1 MKYNSVNNLI
11 GWIVCLIACTVYLV
25 TMEPTVSLWDT
36 GEFIAASKTLG
47 IPHPPGAPLFILI
60 GRFFIIL
67 FGDSPQTAAVAM
79 NSLSALASGFT
90 ILFLFWTITH
100 FARKIVQQK
109 NEALTRTQV
118 FNIMSAG
125 VIGALA
131 YTFSD
136 SFWYSAVEGEVYAL
150 SSLFTALAFW
160 AICKWENRA
169 DKPGADRWL
178 IFIFYLMGLSI
189 GVHLLNLLAIPAIVL
204 VYYFKKFKPTRKGI
218 ILALATSVLI
228 FGFVMKFI
236 IQFSTKTAAWFDL
249 TFVNDF
255 GMPFFSGFVFFF
267 LLLGAGI
274 VWGIRYAIRKRYY
287 YLKLGLLSTAF
298 MIVGYSTYF
307 TTMVRSNADPGVD
320 MFNVDNPITLKSYL
334 GREQYGDWPIMY
346 GPDFTDRAPFVPNG
360 KQYVKGKNKY
370 VVAGTDYKQDWGNTP
385 SSHLFP
391 RMWNSGNDRGEID
404 LYRQYAGLEQDETPT
419 MKDNIEYFIKYQSG
433 WMYWRYFMW
442 NFAGKQNDL
451 QGFGNPRDS
460 NFISGISFVDDMLY
474 GNQSKMPETI
484 STKNKA
490 NNKLYMLPLALGVAG
505 LIFQFARKR
514 SDLMINMLLF
524 LSTGM
529 AIVFYLNQAG
539 FQPRE
544 RDYAYV
550 GSFYAFAIWIGLG
563 VLWVNNLLQKM
574 VKRPALSGYAAAA
587 ICFVAVPML
596 MAQQEWD
603 DHDRSGKTL
612 ALDMAKNYLE
622 SCPPN
627 AILFTFED
635 TDTYPLWYLQ
645 EVEGIRRDV
654 RVMVSTLTG
663 TDWYSD
669 QMRYKINESAPF
681 DMVFTSEQFAGD
693 RLNVAYYA
701 NVPGFDQTK
710 FYDLRGI
717 LQNVIASDDTR
728 YTQLTQDGDVVH
740 LFPVRKFSVP
750 VDSNVVADKALV
762 LPGNKVVPELQL
774 DLGQA
779 NFILKNEL
787 TLLSVIAANNWK
799 RPICFT
805 NTGSIGKL
813 GLTKYTRLEGLVYRL
828 VPVEN
833 PGVNNDLAYNTVLN
847 KFRFG
852 SAHKKGVYFDGD
864 NRRSLNI
871 AKRGL
876 VQVAT
881 SLAQAGRKEEAQK
894 LLHLYEQKVRTD
906 NVPYAMATTQG
917 NFHNI
922 VSLQFLEA
930 CYLSGE
936 MTLAKKI
943 AGALKKDLQQQL
955 DYYRSLGD
963 ETPTEE
969 TLVNNAYMAMQGQ
982 LSNLSSRQSY
992 FAQDILSSFQLLRQ
1006 IAEWEKQY
1014 DIKSNT

>member
-1 MKYNSVNNLI
+1 MKYTSMNNLL
-11 GWIVCLIACTVYLV
+11 GWIVCLIACTVYLI

-36 GEFIAASKTLG
+36 GEFIAAGKTIG

-67 FGDSPQTAAVAM
+67 FGDSPHTAAIAM

-100 FARKIVQQK
+100 FARKMVQK
-109 NEALTRTQV
+109 NEEALNRNQV
-118 FNIMSAG
+118 FIIMSAG
-125 VIGALA
+125 VVGALA

-150 SSLFTALAFW
+150 SSFFTAIAFW
-160 AICKWENRA
+160 SILKWEQQA
-169 DKPGADRWL
+169 HKPGADRWL
-178 IFIFYLMGLSI
+178 VFIFYLMGLSI
-189 GVHLLNLLAIPAIVL
+189 GVHLLNLLAIPAIVM
-204 VYYFKKFKPTRKGI
+204 VYYFKRFKITRRGI
-218 ILALATSVLI
+218 FLAFVASLMI
-228 FGFVMKFI
+228 FGFVMKFV

-249 TFVNDF
+249 RFVNDL
-255 GMPFFSGFVFFF
+255 GMPFFSGFAFFF
-267 LLLGAGI
+267 VLLGIALLL
-274 VWGIRYAIRKRYY
+274 GIRYAIRKRYY
-287 YLKLGLLSTAF
+287 YLKLGLLSTVF

-320 MFNVDNPITLKSYL
+320 MFNVDNPVSLKGYL
-334 GREQYGDWPIMY
+334 GREQYGDWPILY
-346 GPDFTDRAPFVPNG
+346 GPDFTDRAPYVPDGN
-360 KQYVKGKNKY
+360 QYVRGKNKY
-370 VVAGTDYKQDWGNTP
+370 IVAGKNYRQDWSNTP

-391 RMWNSGNDRGEID
+391 RMWNSSNDRGEVD
-404 LYRQYAGLEQDETPT
+404 LYRQYAGLLREEKPT
-419 MKDNIEYFIKYQSG
+419 MKDNLEYFIRYQSG

-460 NFISGISFVDDMLY
+460 NFISGISFIDNAFY
-474 GNQSKMPETI
+474 GNQSKMPESI
-484 STKNKA
+484 STKSKA

-505 LIFQFARKR
+505 LIFQYMRKR
-514 SDLMINMLLF
+514 NDLLVSMLLF

-563 VLWVNNLLQKM
+563 VLWVNHYVQKM
-574 VKRPALSGYAAAA
+574 VKRPAVSGYAAAVL
-587 ICFVAVPML
+587 CFFAVPML

-627 AILFTFED
+627 ALLFTFED
-635 TDTYPLWYLQ
+635 TDTYPLWYAQ

-654 RVMVSTLTG
+654 RVMVSTLIG
-663 TDWYSD
+663 TDWYSN
-669 QMRYKINESAPF
+669 QLRYKINGSAPF
-681 DMVFTSEQFAGD
+681 DMVFTPEQFAGD
-693 RLNVAYYA
+693 RLNVAYFDSM
-701 NVPGFDQTK
+701 PGFDQNK
-710 FYDLRGI
+710 YYDLRHI
-717 LQNVIASDDTR
+717 LKDVIASDDTK
-728 YTQLTQDGDVVH
+728 YTQMTEDGDLVH

-750 VDSNVVADKALV
+750 VDQQAATDKLLV
-762 LPGNKVVPELQL
+762 LPGEKVVPELQL

-779 NFILKNEL
+779 NYILKNDL

-805 NTGSIGKL
+805 NTGSLGDL
-813 GLTKYTRLEGLVYRL
+813 GLDKYTRLEGLVYRL

-833 PGVNNDLAYNTVLN
+833 PGVNHDVAYKNVLN
-847 KFRFG
+847 KFGFG
-852 SAHKKGVYFDGD
+852 GAHKKNVYFDGD

-876 VQVAT
+876 VQVAV
-881 SLAQAGRKEEAQK
+881 SLANAGRKEEARR
-894 LLHLYEQKVRTD
+894 LLQLFDQKVRTD
-906 NVPYAMATTQG
+906 NVPYAMASSQG
-917 NFHNI
+917 NMHNV
-922 VSLQFLEA
+922 VSLQFLEG
-930 CYLSGE
+930 CFVSGE
-936 MTLAKKI
+936 MMLAKKVSD
-943 AGALKKDLQQQL
+943 ALKKDLRQQM
-955 DYYRSLGD
+955 DYYMSLGD
-963 ETPTEE
+963 DAYTEE
-969 TLVNNAYMAMQGQ
+969 QLVTNAYLLMDGKPAVMSGSQ
-982 LSNLSSRQSY
+982 R
-992 FAQDILSSFQLLRQ
+992 FFITDILSTYQILQRIAQL
-1006 IAEWEKQY
+1006 EKEFE
-1014 DIKSNT
+1014 IKPNT

>member
-1 MKYNSVNNLI
+1 MGFNRVNNLL
-11 GWIVCLIACTVYLV
+11 GWIVCIIACTVYLM

-36 GEFIAASKTLG
+36 GEFIAASNSMG

-67 FGDSPQTAAVAM
+67 FGDSPNTAAIAM

-100 FARKIVQQK
+100 FARKIVQEK
-109 NEALTRTQV
+109 NETLSRHQV
-118 FNIMSAG
+118 FKIMSAG

-150 SSLFTALAFW
+150 SSFFTALAFW
-160 AICKWENRA
+160 AILKWEQQA
-169 DKPGADRWL
+169 DRPGADRWL

-189 GVHLLNLLAIPAIVL
+189 GVHLLNLLAIPAIVM
-204 VYYFKKFKPTRKGI
+204 VYYFKRFKTTRKGI
-218 ILALATSVLI
+218 FIALVSSLMI
-228 FGFVMKFI
+228 FGFVMKFV
-236 IQFSTKTAAWFDL
+236 IQFTTKTAAWLDVV
-249 TFVNDF
+249 FVNDI
-255 GMPFFSGFVFFF
+255 GLPFFSGFAFFF
-267 LLLGAGI
+267 LVLGTAI
-274 VWGIRYAIRKRYY
+274 VLGIRYAIRKRYY

-307 TTMVRSNADPGVD
+307 TTMVRSNADPYVD
-320 MFNVDNPITLKSYL
+320 MFNVDNPVSLKGYL

-346 GPDFTDRAPFVPNG
+346 GPDFTDRAPYVPNG
-360 KQYVKGKNKY
+360 IQYVKGKNKY
-370 VVAGTDYKQDWGNTP
+370 IAAGKELAQDWGNTP

-391 RMWNSGNDRGEID
+391 RMWNSNNDRGEID
-404 LYRQYAGLEQDETPT
+404 LYRSYAGLEEGESPT
-419 MKDNIEYFIKYQSG
+419 MKDNMEYFLKYQSG

-460 NFISGISFVDDMLY
+460 NFISGIPFVDNALY
-474 GNQSKMPETI
+474 GDQSKMPDSI
-484 STKNKA
+484 SKNNKA
-490 NNKLYMLPLALGVAG
+490 HNKLYMLPLALGIAG
-505 LIFQFARKR
+505 LFFQLSRKR
-514 SDLMINMLLF
+514 SDLFVNMLLF

-563 VLWVNNLLQKM
+563 VLWVSNIMQKAI
-574 VKRPALSGYAAAA
+574 KRAEISSYAAA
-587 ICFVAVPML
+587 IVCFLAVPML

-603 DHDRSGKTL
+603 DHDRSGKTT

-635 TDTYPLWYLQ
+635 TDTYQLWYAQ

-654 RVMVSTLTG
+654 RVVVTTLIG
-663 TDWYSD
+663 TDWYSN
-669 QMRYKINESAPF
+669 QLRYKINESAPF
-681 DMVFTSEQFAGD
+681 NMVFTEDEYAGD
-693 RLNVAYYA
+693 RLNIAYYA
-701 NVPGFDQTK
+701 SLPGFDQNK

-717 LQNVIASDDTR
+717 LKDVIGSDDAK
-728 YTQLTQDGDVVH
+728 YTHMSEDGEMLH

-750 VDSNVVADKALV
+750 VDSSAAADKSLV
-762 LPGNKVVPELQL
+762 LPGDKVVPELQL

-779 NFILKNEL
+779 NFILKNDL
-787 TLLSVIAANNWK
+787 TVLSVIAANNWK

-805 NTGSIGKL
+805 NTSSIGNL
-813 GLTKYTRLEGLVYRL
+813 GLDKYTRQEGLTYRL
-828 VPVEN
+828 VPVEK
-833 PGVNNDLAYNTVLN
+833 PGVNNDLAYANIM
-847 KFRFG
+847 KHFG
-852 SAHKKGVYFDGD
+852 FGGAHKKGIYFDGD

-876 VQVAT
+876 NQVAI
-881 SLAQAGRKEEAQK
+881 SLAQAGRKEEARK
-894 LLHLYEQKVRTD
+894 LLQFYDQKVRTD
-906 NVPYAMATTQG
+906 NVPYGMVSNQG
-917 NFHNI
+917 NMHNGI
-922 VSLQFLEA
+922 SLQFLEA

-936 MTLAKKI
+936 MTLAKKVS
-943 AGALKKDLQQQL
+943 AALKKDLQQQL
-955 DYYRSLGD
+955 AYYQALGD
-963 ETPTEE
+963 DTQNMEQM
-969 TLVNNAYMAMQGQ
+969 VNNAVMILQGNPG
-982 LSNLSSRQSY
+982 NLSSRQTA
-992 FAQDILSSFQLLRQ
+992 FVQDIWSSYRLLQ
-1006 IAEWEKQY
+1006 DIAELEKQFET
-1014 DIKSNT
+1014 KPNT

>member
-1 MKYNSVNNLI
+1 MKYNSVNNLL
-11 GWIVCLIACTVYLV
+11 GWIICIVACTVYLV

-36 GEFIAASKTLG
+36 GEFIAAGKTLG

-67 FGDSPQTAAVAM
+67 FGDNPQTAAIAM

-100 FARKIVQQK
+100 FARKMVQK
-109 NEALTRTQV
+109 NEEALNRHQV
-118 FNIMSAG
+118 FIIMSAG
-125 VIGALA
+125 VVGALA

-150 SSLFTALAFW
+150 SSFFTALAFW
-160 AICKWENRA
+160 SILKWEQQAN
-169 DKPGADRWL
+169 KPGADRWL
-178 IFIFYLMGLSI
+178 VFIFYLMGLSI
-189 GVHLLNLLAIPAIVL
+189 GIHLLNLLAIPAIVM
-204 VYYFKKFKPTRKGI
+204 VYYFKRFKTTRKGI
-218 ILALATSVLI
+218 FMALLASLAI
-228 FGFVMKFI
+228 FGFVMKFV
-236 IQFSTKTAAWFDL
+236 IQWSTKTAAWFDL
-249 TFVNDF
+249 QFVNDL
-255 GMPFFSGFVFFF
+255 GLPFFSGFAFFF
-267 LLLGAGI
+267 I
-274 VWGIRYAIRKRYY
+274 VLAVVLTIGIRHAIRKRYY

-320 MFNVDNPITLKSYL
+320 MFNVDNPISLKGYL
-334 GREQYGDWPIMY
+334 GREQYGDWPIVY
-346 GPDFTDRAPFVPNG
+346 GPDFTDRAPVVRDGN
-360 KQYVKGKNKY
+360 KYVRAKNKY
-370 VVAGTDYKQDWGNTP
+370 VVAGNDYREDWSNTP

-391 RMWNSGNDRGEID
+391 RMWNSSNDRGEVD
-404 LYRQYAGLEQDETPT
+404 LYKRYSGLEEGETPT
-419 MKDNIEYFIKYQSG
+419 MKHNLAYFINYQSG

-460 NFISGISFVDDMLY
+460 NFISGISFVDNALHGD
-474 GNQSKMPETI
+474 QSKMPETI

-490 NNKLYMLPLALGVAG
+490 NNKLYMLPLALGIAG
-505 LIFQFARKR
+505 LIFQYARKR
-514 SDLMINMLLF
+514 SDLFVNGLLF

-539 FQPRE
+539 YQPRE

-563 VLWVNNLLQKM
+563 VLWVNQVVQKM
-574 VKRPALSGYAAAA
+574 VKRPAISGLAAATL
-587 ICFVAVPML
+587 CFLAVPML

-654 RVMVSTLTG
+654 RVMVTTLIG
-663 TDWYSD
+663 SDWYSN
-669 QMRYKINESAPF
+669 QLRYKINDSAPF
-681 DMVFTSEQFAGD
+681 DMVFTEEQYAGD

-701 NVPGFDQTK
+701 DLPGFDKNK
-710 FYDLRGI
+710 FYNLREI
-717 LQNVIASDDTR
+717 LQNVIGSDDAR
-728 YTQLTQDGDVVH
+728 YTHMTEEGDLVH

-750 VDSNVVADKALV
+750 VDANAVADKSLL
-762 LPGNKVVPELQL
+762 LPGEKAVPELQL

-779 NFILKNEL
+779 NFILKNDL

-805 NTGSIGKL
+805 NTSSIGNL
-813 GLTKYTRLEGLVYRL
+813 GLDKYTRLEGLVHRL
-828 VPVEN
+828 VPVEK
-833 PGVNNDLAYNTVLN
+833 PGVNNDLAYNTIM
-847 KFRFG
+847 KHFG
-852 SAHKKGVYFDGD
+852 FGGAHKKGVYFDGD

-871 AKRGL
+871 AKGAL
-876 VQVAT
+876 VKVAG
-881 SLAQAGRKEEAQK
+881 SLAQAGRKEEARR
-894 LLHLYEQKVRTD
+894 LLQLYDQKVRTD
-906 NVPYAMATTQG
+906 NVPYAMASSQA
-917 NFHNI
+917 NMHNGI
-922 VSLQFLEA
+922 SLQYLEA

-936 MTLAKKI
+936 MTIAKKV
-943 AGALKKDLQQQL
+943 ADALKKDLQQQL

-963 ETPTEE
+963 EAYNYEQ
-969 TLVNNAYMAMQGQ
+969 LAGNAALILQGKAADLTQRQ
-982 LSNLSSRQSY
+982 LFFVQEIY
-992 FAQDILSSFQLLRQ
+992 SSFWMLQQ
-1006 IAEWEKQY
+1006 IAELQKQFE
-1014 DIKSNT
+1014 IKPHT